1 VPEVRV
7 LATGDVP
14 VALLAEIRTL
24 VDAAFEGGFSDDD
37 WAHGL
42 GGRHV
47 VLTEDGRPVA
57 HASVVPRVLE
67 VAGRP
72 LRTGYVESV
81 ATAPARQGAGLGTR
95 AMETITR
102 LVREEYELG
111 ALSTSAPGFYARLG
125 WERWQGPTYVR
136 ACARTFRTADEDDG
150 IMVLRFGVSAAV
162 DLTSPIACEARAG
175 DDW

>member
-1 VPEVRV
+1 VLEMRV

-14 VALLAEIRTL
+14 QVLLAELRLL
-24 VDAAFEGGFSDDD
+24 VDAAFGGDFSDDD

-47 VLTEDGRPVA
+47 VLTEGHRPVA

-72 LRTGYVESV
+72 IRAGYVEAV
-81 ATAPARQGAGLGTR
+81 ATAPDRQGTGLGTR

-102 LVREEYELG
+102 LVREEYQMG
-111 ALSTSAPGFYARLG
+111 ALSTSAPGFYAPLG
-125 WERWQGPTYVR
+125 WERWQGPTY
-136 ACARTFRTADEDDG
+136 ARDGGRVVRTADEDDG
-150 IMVLRFGVSAAV
+150 IMVLRFGASAAV
-162 DLTSPIACEARAG
+162 DLTASISCEARPG